1 MAAEEMIKTITNLLI
16 DYCPLSDPLCHD
28 LMSWFLIY
36 TYGAKHFDHPCH
48 LSATGPDDFANNRLG
63 KLIEAISW
71 NASVTTFSDLSLC
84 SGRNQEKEIGTRII
98 FFEKR
103 LRHTEEYER
112 LCQLMRDGYFENG
125 QITSRESPTITPTV
139 IIGDDGFIDR
149 KLKDRTIHLYVV
161 PFKNHVPGFFY
172 SKLEKEIVRA
182 RDPMKKFWEEDL
194 STILERYNNFPRI
207 DWLKNQD
214 EQSWLPILAPAKA
227 HSDLLDQPIFFERI
241 LTLAKKMVTSKK
253 MEEDAIP
260 LQQKVLEA
268 TLAFVEEKKP
278 LKGKKANSKDLFYY
292 GPDLFE
298 FIKTMLL
305 EPELRKE
312 KISEILN
319 DHHVVKDTWRPRFKE
334 SEIEVED
341 SHKDEK
347 KFTKKKKEDKI
358 IQPVCYAFRKD
369 ELSAALKNYL

>member
-1 MAAEEMIKTITNLLI
+1 MAAEEIIKTITNLLI

-182 RDPMKKFWEEDL
+182 RDPMEKFWEEDL

-227 HSDLLDQPIFFERI
+227 YSDLLDQPIFFERI

-268 TLAFVEEKKP
+268 TLAFVEENNPMDQK
-278 LKGKKANSKDLFYY
+278 SKFHPDEDFYY
-292 GPDLFE
+292 GPDMYE
-298 FIKTMLL
+298 FIQKMLDRRD
-305 EPELRKE
+305 LRKE
-312 KISEILN
+312 EISEILN
-319 DHHVVKDTWRPRFKE
+319 DHDVVTRTWRPRFKVIDE
-334 SEIEVED
+334 EKST
-341 SHKDEK
+341 EK
-347 KFTKKKKEDKI
+347 KKVKKI
-358 IQPVCYAFRKD
+358 IQPMCYAFDK
-369 ELSAALKNYL
+369 EKLSNALKIYL